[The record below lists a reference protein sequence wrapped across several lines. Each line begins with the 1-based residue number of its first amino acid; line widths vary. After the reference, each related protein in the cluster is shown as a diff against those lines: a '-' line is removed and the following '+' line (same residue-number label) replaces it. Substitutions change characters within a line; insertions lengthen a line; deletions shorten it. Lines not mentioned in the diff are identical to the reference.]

1 MQRIKEK
8 AIVGMHMCFKED
20 ALTTINILLKF
31 TISENLKFVITAFW
45 ALKDYILLNHD
56 CLISDLS
63 GVIWA
68 FVNGSA
74 EDSEQVKIECANAI
88 SFLITHHLVFNKEE
102 FELKKKIERGPDEH
116 TTGYNPAQNYVLD
129 ALMLLTASE
138 SLQVRT
144 RAFSTLSTL
153 STYASQDEHVM
164 S

>member
-1 MQRIKEK
+1 
-8 AIVGMHMCFKED
+8 MHTCFKED
-20 ALTTINILLKF
+20 ALTTINILLTF

-56 CLISDLS
+56 CLINDLS

-102 FELKKKIERGPDEH
+102 FEIKK
-116 TTGYNPAQNYVLD
+116 
-129 ALMLLTASE
+129 
-138 SLQVRT
+138 
-144 RAFSTLSTL
+144 
-153 STYASQDEHVM
+153 
-164 S
+164 

>member
-1 MQRIKEK
+1 
-8 AIVGMHMCFKED
+8 
-20 ALTTINILLKF
+20 
-31 TISENLKFVITAFW
+31 VITAFW

-56 CLISDLS
+56 CLIDDLS

-68 FVNGSA
+68 FVNGSS
-74 EDSEQVKIECANAI
+74 EESEQVKIECANAI

-102 FELKKKIERGPDEH
+102 ADHKKKTRVEGSPVYEFNEH
-116 TTGYNPAQNYVLD
+116 QNYVLD

-153 STYASQDEHVM
+153 STYASQAEDVM
-164 S
+164 T